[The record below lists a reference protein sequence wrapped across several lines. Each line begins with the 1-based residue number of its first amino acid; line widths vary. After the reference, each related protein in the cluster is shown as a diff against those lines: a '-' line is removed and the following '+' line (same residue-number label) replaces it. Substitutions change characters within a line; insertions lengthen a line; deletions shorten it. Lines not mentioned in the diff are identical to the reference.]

1 MAIVT
6 SSGTHFGGLLGG
18 VGLAIVTAGCAFLQ
32 AQQAGPSWTV
42 PTIAS
47 PGMERE
53 APQADTPEDLVPP
66 RTMTLGEVSDASV
79 PLSSLENEP
88 DIIVASG
95 PPTIAP
101 APSLQPARQP
111 VPTPDAGEA
120 VRPATFIVKFRE
132 NDAIDEVIANWRR
145 DRDAAEAA
153 YAAWAQGDPLFSTM
167 DVVGC
172 SYSGE
177 LILEASVP
185 AAPAAARARV
195 GALVD
200 LIRGHSA
207 VAYADP
213 DFTAQPGLS
222 ENE

>member
-1 MAIVT
+1 MAIVM

-18 VGLAIVTAGCAFLQ
+18 AGLAIVALGCAFLQ
-32 AQQAGPSWTV
+32 AEQAGSSLTV

-47 PGMERE
+47 TGMQRE
-53 APQADTPEDLVPP
+53 APRADRPEDLFLPP
-66 RTMTLGEVSDASV
+66 TMTLSEVPDAPA
-79 PLSSLENEP
+79 PLSSIENEP
-88 DIIVASG
+88 DIIAASG
-95 PPTIAP
+95 PLTIAT

-111 VPTPDAGEA
+111 VPTPDAGEP
-120 VRPATFIVKFRE
+120 VQPATFIVKFRE
-132 NDAIDEVIANWRR
+132 TDAIDEVIANWRR

-153 YAAWAQGDPLFSTM
+153 YAAWAQDDPLFSTM
-167 DVVGC
+167 EVVGC